1 MPENLHC
8 FPKKLPPLC
17 HWLLCHQQPA
27 WACSVLLSHPLPAIS
42 WATPARKRCKI
53 KTGTKDP
60 FPARAEADGKSPAD
74 FSNTNVVKNRSTL
87 SSLLRLQLVQTYCTC
102 LVRGNIQFL
111 AIESL
116 IKRPLFLSV
125 IFGPSLPRVSSMTFH
140 AASNQFSTG
149 KQCES
154 WLPEGHGAW
163 HWEQSWKNMLGILGH
178 NQMFP
183 NLDCNSVR
191 HVLTSKCR
199 LELKTSRFYYSVTCK
214 STSWQACCGTQS
226 CSLWEIR

>member
-17 HWLLCHQQPA
+17 HQLLCHPQPA

-102 LVRGNIQFL
+102 LVRGNVQFL

-125 IFGPSLPRVSSMTFH
+125 IFGPSFPRVNLMTFH

-149 KQCES
+149 KQWER
-154 WLPEGHGAW
+154 WLPGGMGLGTGNRAGKICW
-163 HWEQSWKNMLGILGH
+163 GFWGITKCFLIWTATPSGMYWQASVDWSWKPAG
-178 NQMFP
+178 
-183 NLDCNSVR
+183 
-191 HVLTSKCR
+191 
-199 LELKTSRFYYSVTCK
+199 
-214 STSWQACCGTQS
+214 STTV
-226 CSLWEIR
+226 